1 MAAKQSSPLLRE
13 LARRLKAIR
22 EERHLTIQEVYDATG
37 IHVGRV
43 EASALN
49 LTMLTLAALCKHYE
63 VRLAAVVD
71 ELETVTE
78 AAK

>member
-1 MAAKQSSPLLRE
+1 MPAKQSSPLLRE

-49 LTMLTLAALCKHYE
+49 VTMLTLTALCKHYQ
-63 VRLAAVVD
+63 VKLAAVVD
-71 ELETVTE
+71 ELETMEEV
-78 AAK
+78 AR